1 MCNLERPFRTSNL
14 ARLLEGEIGDK
25 VSYNGRMT
33 DADDKLR
40 ALEAFLQDAGRVAV
54 AFSGGVDSTFLLA
67 FAARTSGVQ
76 ATALTAASSLMP
88 DADLSFA
95 EAFCARHGILHQV
108 IQVDP
113 LSSEDV
119 RANGPERC
127 YHCKRLIME
136 ALTRGAHAAA
146 AVLCDGSNADDAQD
160 YRPGARAIQE
170 LGVRSPLAEACLTKQ
185 EIRAAARALGLSNAD
200 APASACLASRIPY
213 GTPLTPH
220 DLARVAQAEA
230 ALREQGFTQV
240 RVRAHG
246 DLARIEALP
255 EEASRFAGASVRAR
269 ISRALHDA
277 GFAYVT
283 LDLDGY
289 RMGSLNEEILEAA
302 DGA

>member
-1 MCNLERPFRTSNL
+1 MCERDVPF
-14 ARLLEGEIGDK
+14 ARLLAGEIGDK
-25 VSYNGRMT
+25 VSYNGRMI

-40 ALEAFLQDAGRVAV
+40 ALEALLQDAGRVAV

-67 FAARTSGVQ
+67 FAACTPGVQ

-95 EAFCARHGILHQV
+95 EAFCARRSIPHQV

-136 ALTRGAHAAA
+136 ALTREARVAA

-170 LGVRSPLAEACLTKQ
+170 LGVRSPLAEAGLTKQ
-185 EIRAAARALGLSNAD
+185 EIRAAARALGLPNAD

-220 DLARVAQAEA
+220 DLARVAQASPRCA
-230 ALREQGFTQV
+230 CGPTATW
-240 RVRAHG
+240 RASK
-246 DLARIEALP
+246 RC
-255 EEASRFAGASVRAR
+255 RKRRAR
-269 ISRALHDA
+269 SQMRPFVPAFHAPCTTRASP
-277 GFAYVT
+277 T
-283 LDLDGY
+283 
-289 RMGSLNEEILEAA
+289 SLLTWTATGWAA
-302 DGA
+302 